1 MADVVAQESTTL
13 PEGATVSVSRIQRT
27 KLGACNELRAW
38 MGNHIVKMR
47 ADDIAPQNL
56 RWYLNQVVKVINRE
70 RVKLTKKPGMYIQ
83 TPKSMSDFVNNMA
96 FHGMFILDPAVDVKG
111 IAENIADKVIVNEID
126 KSVKKAV
133 KARRRKAKKQQAVT
147 VPANGTNPI

>member
-1 MADVVAQESTTL
+1 MADVVAEERTTL
-13 PEGATVSVSRIQRT
+13 PEGATLSLSRIQRP

-38 MGNHIVKMR
+38 MGDHIVKMR

-56 RWYLNQVVKVINRE
+56 RWYLDQVVKVINRE
-70 RVKLTKKPGMYIQ
+70 RVKLTKKPGLFIQ
-83 TPKSMSDFVNNMA
+83 TPKSIADFVNNMA
-96 FHGMFILDPAVDVKG
+96 FHGMFILDPVKG
-111 IAENIADKVIVNEID
+111 IAENIADKVIASEID

-133 KARRRKAKKQQAVT
+133 RPRRRKTKAVT